1 MKWTRV
7 TPGVYTSGPYRIERA
22 TFHRPI
28 WEAYGPGIATGMDAF
43 ESKGHAQRVCGEAA
57 AKRAADPAT
66 KPVIGDAVTVGGRH
80 GHVGSIQPGNGIETL
95 YCIRFARGKRL
106 CLFRHE
112 FEVIVP

>member
-1 MKWTRV
+1 MKWHRV
-7 TPGVYTSGPYRIERA
+7 TPGVYTSGPYTIERA
-22 TFHRPI
+22 DYHRAI
-28 WEAYGPGIATGMDAF
+28 WTASGPGVSAGVAR
-43 ESKGHAQRVCGEAA
+43 ESKAEAQRICGEAA

-66 KPVIGDAVTVGGRH
+66 APVVGDAVTVGGRH

-95 YCIRFARGKRL
+95 YCIRFVRGKRL